1 MGTEASHTIAF
12 IPARGG
18 SKSIPRKNIKAL
30 AGRPLL
36 HWVLDAAA
44 GCDSIDRVC
53 VATDDVE
60 IADCVR
66 AHGSDKVEA
75 VPRSAETASDTAT
88 TEAAMLE
95 FARDRAFEC
104 MVLIQA
110 TSPLLRREQ
119 LVEAIRHYR
128 SSGSDSLVS
137 VVRQKRFMWTRA
149 DGKALPVNYDPR
161 QRPRRQDFD
170 GYYVENG
177 AFYITSRES
186 LLASGCRLSG
196 KMTLY
201 EMPEETYFELDE
213 PGDWEIVEG
222 LLRNR
227 ERLAGAPGDSKPE
240 IRLVATDVDGVLT
253 DAGMYY
259 SESGDEQKKFNTRDG
274 KAFELLRQQGIQTA
288 IITSENTKL
297 VERRARKL
305 KIDHL
310 LQGVEDK
317 ASALTD
323 LCQTLG
329 IELRNVAYMGD
340 DLNDLEVLRIVGCA
354 ACPADAVAAIQSVV
368 QHVCSRRGGEGCLRE
383 LVDVILRS
391 RSGRSFP
398 VH

>member
-44 GCDSIDRVC
+44 GCELIDRVC

-88 TEAAMLE
+88 TESAMLE
-95 FARDRAFEC
+95 FARDHAFEC

-128 SSGSDSLVS
+128 SSGADSLVS

-161 QRPRRQDFD
+161 RRPRRQDFD

-177 AFYITSRES
+177 AFYITSRDS

-227 ERLAGAPGDSKPE
+227 NQGLRAAPGGLQRE
-240 IRLVATDVDGVLT
+240 VRLVATDVDGVLT

-259 SESGDEQKKFNTRDG
+259 SESGDELKKFNTRDG

-310 LQGVEDK
+310 MQGVEDK
-317 ASALTD
+317 AGALRT
-323 LCQTLG
+323 LCQSLG
-329 IELRNVAYMGD
+329 IDLRNVAYMGD
-340 DLNDLEVLRIVGCA
+340 DLNDLEVLQIVGYS
-354 ACPADAVAAIQSVV
+354 ACPADAAAPVKSVV

-383 LVDVILRS
+383 LVEVILRC
-391 RSGRSFP
+391 RSGVS
-398 VH
+398 